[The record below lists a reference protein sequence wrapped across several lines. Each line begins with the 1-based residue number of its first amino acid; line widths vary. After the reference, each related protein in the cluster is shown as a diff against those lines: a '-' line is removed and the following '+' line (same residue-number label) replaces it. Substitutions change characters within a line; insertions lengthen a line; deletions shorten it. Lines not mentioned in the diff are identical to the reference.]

1 MKEAFWGLLIVLLG
15 LFGVVVV
22 NLFQNV
28 TVDND
33 RVYYLIKESTEAA
46 AYDAIDLT
54 YYRVTGNIRIV
65 EDKFVENLARRF
77 AQNVTIGDYKIIV
90 EDLNEL
96 PPKISLRIRSGVTSL
111 QGEEFGLLNR
121 VDGII
126 EVKYNKDELEDFLCE
141 GKTEE
146 ECTEIMNKFN
156 TKVEINESNGENQCK
171 VDITNDEMDCIP
183 GDIKFMGWDNHDLPT
198 GICSDEEAPRNKERT
213 AKYKTCDC
221 GKWGEEKTERV
232 TANPTKV
239 GNEYV
244 YTWTFKK
251 ETDVKVVDE
260 SVKGR
265 VRIEVCTTS
274 IGIKVPDNY
283 KKLKPG
289 VTSSNTYIDCPTG
302 GVRIPEGTIMKVQG
316 SYVPQ
321 NAVNREIIWTKS
333 NNNIALKYDGT
344 SYARLN
350 PNMNTCELNKT
361 NTNCM
366 SKNEVTARDVEPKEV
381 VSSNII
387 ATNYRRKNQTATCKV
402 TIWDGVPDTLGCKDK
417 KIKYNETATMEIT
430 YTPENAS
437 KLDVKWVLD
446 DSTYATI
453 NEDTGSVTGRNNAS
467 PLDKTITVT
476 VTSKEDS
483 TKTGTCTLTVQG
495 KPCPSGS
502 KATEAEAKKSKS
514 CEDYQNKTVTFDES
528 NGCYTAKCT
537 CKYATEAA
545 AKAAKSCGS
554 GQTKQAHKGSGGC
567 YYATCVASS
576 ITVGGGDSSCGSYTI
591 EKEHVGSH
599 ITTGIDAEGKEISVS
614 VPTYA
619 RVTYRNGEKYH
630 GPCTSSGRRNV
641 YCKFKRTKNID
652 NPNLIATRYIGTE
665 SCTYTPSP
673 VKPQPPANC
682 FLAGTKVLTNEGLK
696 NIEDIEVGDVV
707 LSYNTD
713 KQTNEY
719 NTVKKI
725 FEYYNDGS
733 EELYELTINN
743 KVIKVTASH
752 SFYVN
757 NSKSLNVD
765 LYIPNSEN
773 QITSYKLYSFYK
785 PNVSKINDSFSWIS
799 AKNLKIGYMVMDSN
813 GNYYPITNIIHYT
826 YPAMVYNISVEN
838 NVNYYVTDSAILVHN
853 AIHKRM

>member
-54 YYRVTGNIRIV
+54 YYRVTGNIRMV
-65 EDKFVENLARRF
+65 EDKFVENLTRRF

-156 TKVEINESNGENQCK
+156 TKVEIKESNGENQCK

-183 GDIKFMGWDNHDLPT
+183 GDIKFIEWGSHNLPS
-198 GICSDEEAPRNKERT
+198 GICNDEEAPRNKERT

-221 GKWGEEKTERV
+221 GKWGEEKQERII
-232 TANPTKV
+232 ANPTKV
-239 GNEYV
+239 GNEYI

-350 PNMNTCELNKT
+350 PNMNTCELNSS

-366 SKNEVTARDVEPKEV
+366 SINEVTAQDVEPKEV
-381 VSSNII
+381 VNSNII
-387 ATNYRRKNQTATCKV
+387 ATNYRRRNQTAICSV

-417 KIKYNETATMEIT
+417 KIEYNETATMEIT

-437 KLDVKWVLD
+437 KLGVTW
-446 DSTYATI
+446 SMPETEYATL
-453 NEDTGSVTGRNNAS
+453 DKTTGSVTGNNGLS
-467 PLDKTITVT
+467 PIDQKITVT
-476 VTSKEDS
+476 IISTEDS
-483 TKTGTCTLTVQG
+483 TKTGTCTLTVKG
-495 KPCPSGS
+495 KPCP
-502 KATEAEAKKSKS
+502 AKYPYYSEQAAKDALTCKSSHHIKQVS
-514 CEDYQNKTVTFDES
+514 NNG
-528 NGCYTAKCT
+528 NGCYVAKCVCSGDYPYSSET
-537 CKYATEAA
+537 A
-545 AKAAKSCGS
+545 AKNAASCKSYQLPKANGDGNGCYKSGCKNNPQPSETTTVSGTCDAAYREQTKKPDCVKYETSAHSSCDPKSCRNEKFGTETVTSSYWCGYKKDGSKCGYEACSKCNHTTCSAATCSKYSGALWWKKCVKWDYSNCPYEGCNRCPAKSCPAAG
-554 GQTKQAHKGSGGC
+554 A
-567 YYATCVASS
+567 ATC
-576 ITVGGGDSSCGSYTI
+576 TVGKWGTGSVCGYLICRHCVKFERNYEDVNYSGK
-591 EKEHVGSH
+591 KETV
-599 ITTGIDAEGKEISVS
+599 TT
-614 VPTYA
+614 TFCN
-619 RVTYRNGEKYH
+619 NG
-630 GPCTSSGRRNV
+630 
-641 YCKFKRTKNID
+641 
-652 NPNLIATRYIGTE
+652 
-665 SCTYTPSP
+665 
-673 VKPQPPANC
+673 
-682 FLAGTKVLTNEGLK
+682 VLTTTVRKYCIIKRSRFYANPGVEGR
-696 NIEDIEVGDVV
+696 V
-707 LSYNTD
+707 LIS
-713 KQTNEY
+713 TNK
-719 NTVKKI
+719 T
-725 FEYYNDGS
+725 
-733 EELYELTINN
+733 
-743 KVIKVTASH
+743 
-752 SFYVN
+752 
-757 NSKSLNVD
+757 
-765 LYIPNSEN
+765 
-773 QITSYKLYSFYK
+773 TS
-785 PNVSKINDSFSWIS
+785 
-799 AKNLKIGYMVMDSN
+799 
-813 GNYYPITNIIHYT
+813 TC
-826 YPAMVYNISVEN
+826 
-838 NVNYYVTDSAILVHN
+838 
-853 AIHKRM
+853 